1 MTVYRITLER
11 ISTGER
17 GPGGIVR
24 CASEAEARTHA
35 EAGIA
40 QAPTPDDLRV
50 VGLEARPE
58 LPLTKP

>member
-11 ISTGER
+11 ISTGEH

-24 CASEAEARTHA
+24 CASEAEARAHA

-40 QAPTPDDLRV
+40 QSSTPDDLRV
-50 VGLEARPE
+50 VAVEARP
-58 LPLTKP
+58 